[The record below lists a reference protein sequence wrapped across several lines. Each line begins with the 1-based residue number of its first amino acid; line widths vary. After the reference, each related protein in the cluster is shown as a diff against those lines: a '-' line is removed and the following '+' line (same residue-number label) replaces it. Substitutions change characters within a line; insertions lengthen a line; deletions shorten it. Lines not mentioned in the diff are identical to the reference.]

1 MLIFCKLK
9 FTKFTKIGN
18 IVEINKKI
26 GQKIKV
32 FRKKLGLQANKLSEL
47 LNISP
52 SYLNLIE
59 SGKRNIDGDLLLRV
73 CQELRIELSDITSDK
88 EINLN
93 NAKIAISKFSKNKNI
108 KNLDLKIGPKIKA
121 FRRQLGLQAN
131 KFAEQLKISPSYL
144 NLIESGKRN
153 IDGNLLIK
161 ISQEL
166 RVELSDLTS
175 KEDVNLENDITE
187 LLDDQLFEGLDI
199 LGPEVKDLVNTNP
212 KIAKA
217 LIKLG
222 DNFKQKDH
230 EIVNKVEN
238 ISGKIIDSRKAA
250 FPGEVISDFLQEN
263 KNFFPKLENFAN
275 NIFEKVKQNNR
286 TRYIALCE
294 FLNSEYGIIV
304 KDIIPEEGK
313 PFSKIYKTKEKE
325 LFLSDYLS
333 IETKKLHAAAQIA
346 QEGASKEID
355 EYLSTFSFPSQ
366 EAKKLTRVALLNY
379 CGAAILMPY
388 KLFHKECKELKY
400 DLELLQNTFAT
411 SFEQVAHRVTCLQ
424 DPDLPG
430 IPFHFLRVD
439 VAGNIS
445 KRFSLS
451 GIEIPRYGG
460 ACPRWN
466 VYSAFSRPG
475 VIQAAVSKMTNGE
488 KYVCIARTVEKG
500 VGRYGQKKS
509 MLSIGLGCE
518 AKYAKDFVYTEN
530 LDLNDKK
537 SELPIGV
544 SCRTCDRL
552 DCSQR
557 AFPPLHKKFD
567 IDINSR
573 GVSVYVSE

>member
-1 MLIFCKLK
+1 MSENTDIIIGR
-9 FTKFTKIGN
+9 KIRD
-18 IVEINKKI
+18 
-26 GQKIKV
+26 
-32 FRKKLGLQANKLSEL
+32 FRRKLGLQAKKLSEL
-47 LNISP
+47 LSISP
-52 SYLNLIE
+52 TYLNLIE
-59 SGKRNIDGDLLLRV
+59 SGKRRIDGELLLKV
-73 CQELRIELSDITSDK
+73 CNELRIEMSDLIDDK
-88 EINLN
+88 LVDLDNS
-93 NAKIAISKFSKNKNI
+93 KKAII
-108 KNLDLKIGPKIKA
+108 KNSNVADLKKTNLKIGPKIKA
-121 FRRQLGLQAN
+121 FRRQLGIQAN
-131 KFAEQLKISPSYL
+131 KLSEQIGISASYL

-153 IDGNLLIK
+153 IDSNLIIK
-161 ISQEL
+161 ICSEL
-166 RVELSDLTS
+166 RINVSDLTS
-175 KEDVNLENDITE
+175 KSDLNLENDISE
-187 LLDDQLFEGLDI
+187 LLSDEIFEDLDI
-199 LGPEVKDLVNTNP
+199 LGPEVKDLVASNP
-212 KIAKA
+212 KMAKA

-230 EIVNKVEN
+230 DIVNKVEN
-238 ISGKIIDSRKAA
+238 ISGKIIDSRRAA
-250 FPGEVISDFLQEN
+250 FPGEVIADFLQEN
-263 KNFFPKLENFAN
+263 RNYFPKLEGFAN
-275 NIFEKVKQNNR
+275 KIFQEVKQNNR

-294 FLNSEYGIIV
+294 FLKRKYGVQV
-304 KDIIPEEGK
+304 KDVIPEEGK
-313 PFSKIYKTKEKE
+313 PFSKIYKEKEKV
-325 LFLSDYLS
+325 LLLSDYISL
-333 IETKKLHAAAQIA
+333 ETKKLYAAAQIA
-346 QEGASKEID
+346 HIGAKDQINF
-355 EYLSTFSFPSQ
+355 YLSNFKFPSN
-366 EAKKLTRVALLNY
+366 EAKELSRIALLNY

-388 KLFHKECKELKY
+388 ELFHKECKNLKY

-424 DPDLPG
+424 DPKLPG

-445 KRFSLS
+445 KRLSLS

-475 VIQAAVSKMTNGE
+475 VIQAAVSKMSNGE

-518 AKYAKDFVYTEN
+518 AKYAKDFIYTEN

-567 IDINSR
+567 VDVNAR
-573 GVSVYVSE
+573 GVSVYVSD

>member
-1 MLIFCKLK
+1 MSENTDIIIGR
-9 FTKFTKIGN
+9 KIRD
-18 IVEINKKI
+18 
-26 GQKIKV
+26 
-32 FRKKLGLQANKLSEL
+32 FRRKLGLQAKKLSEL
-47 LNISP
+47 LSISP
-52 SYLNLIE
+52 TYLNLIE
-59 SGKRNIDGDLLLRV
+59 SGKRRIDGELLLKV
-73 CQELRIELSDITSDK
+73 CNELRIEMSDLIDDK
-88 EINLN
+88 LVDLDNS
-93 NAKIAISKFSKNKNI
+93 KKAII
-108 KNLDLKIGPKIKA
+108 KNSNVADLKKTNLKIGPKIKA
-121 FRRQLGLQAN
+121 FRRQLGIQAN
-131 KFAEQLKISPSYL
+131 KLSEQIGISASYL

-153 IDGNLLIK
+153 VDSNLIIK
-161 ISQEL
+161 ICSEL
-166 RVELSDLTS
+166 RINVSDLTS
-175 KEDVNLENDITE
+175 KSDLNLENDISE
-187 LLDDQLFEGLDI
+187 LLSDEIFEDLDI
-199 LGPEVKDLVNTNP
+199 LGPEVKDLVASNP
-212 KIAKA
+212 KMAKA

-230 EIVNKVEN
+230 DIVNKVEN
-238 ISGKIIDSRKAA
+238 ISGKIIDSRRAA
-250 FPGEVISDFLQEN
+250 FPGEVIADFLQEN
-263 KNFFPKLENFAN
+263 KNYFPKLEEFAN
-275 NIFEKVKQNNR
+275 NIFQEVKQNNR

-294 FLNSEYGIIV
+294 FLKRKYDVQV
-304 KDIIPEEGK
+304 KDVIPEEGK
-313 PFSKIYKTKEKE
+313 PFSKIYKENEKV
-325 LFLSDYLS
+325 LFLSDYISL
-333 IETKKLHAAAQIA
+333 ETKKLYAAAQIA
-346 QEGASKEID
+346 HIGAKDQINF
-355 EYLSTFSFPSQ
+355 YLSNFKFPSN
-366 EAKKLTRVALLNY
+366 EAKELSRIALLNY

-388 KLFHKECKELKY
+388 ELFHKECKNLKY

-424 DPDLPG
+424 DPKLPG

-445 KRFSLS
+445 KRLSLS

-475 VIQAAVSKMTNGE
+475 VIQAAVSKMSNGE

-518 AKYAKDFVYTEN
+518 AKYAKDFIYTEN

-567 IDINSR
+567 VDVNAR
-573 GVSVYVSE
+573 GVSVYVSD

>member
-1 MLIFCKLK
+1 MS
-9 FTKFTKIGN
+9 KID
-18 IVEINKKI
+18 
-26 GQKIKV
+26 
-32 FRKKLGLQANKLSEL
+32 S
-47 LNISP
+47 
-52 SYLNLIE
+52 
-59 SGKRNIDGDLLLRV
+59 
-73 CQELRIELSDITSDK
+73 
-88 EINLN
+88 
-93 NAKIAISKFSKNKNI
+93 
-108 KNLDLKIGPKIKA
+108 KIGPKIKA
-121 FRRQLGLQAN
+121 FRRQLGIQAN
-131 KFAEQLKISPSYL
+131 KLADELNISPSYL
-144 NLIESGKRN
+144 NLIEKSKRK
-153 IDGNLLIK
+153 IDGDLLLK
-161 ISQEL
+161 VCEKL
-166 RVELSDLTS
+166 RIELSDLTS
-175 KEDVNLENDITE
+175 KTDLNLENNISE
-187 LLDDQLFEGLDI
+187 LLSDELFEDLDI

-275 NIFEKVKQNNR
+275 AIFEKVKQNNR
-286 TRYIALCE
+286 TRYIALCD
-294 FLNSEYGIIV
+294 FLKNEYGITV
-304 KDIIPEEGK
+304 KDVIPEEGK
-313 PFSKIYKTKEKE
+313 PFSKIFKAKQKE

-333 IETKKLHAAAQIA
+333 LETKKLHAAAQIS
-346 QEGASKEID
+346 QEGASKEIE
-355 EYLSTFSFPSQ
+355 EYLSTFNFPSE

-424 DPDLPG
+424 DPSLPG

-509 MLSIGLGCE
+509 ILSIGLGCE

-537 SELPIGV
+537 SELAIGV

>member
-1 MLIFCKLK
+1 MSQID
-9 FTKFTKIGN
+9 TKIGP
-18 IVEINKKI
+18 
-26 GQKIKV
+26 KIKA
-32 FRKKLGLQANKLSEL
+32 FRRQLGIQANKLAEDMG
-47 LNISP
+47 ISP

-59 SGKRNIDGDLLLRV
+59 SGKRKIDGDLLLRV
-73 CQELRIELSDITSDK
+73 CDKLRI
-88 EINLN
+88 
-93 NAKIAISKFSKNKNI
+93 
-108 KNLDLKIGPKIKA
+108 
-121 FRRQLGLQAN
+121 
-131 KFAEQLKISPSYL
+131 
-144 NLIESGKRN
+144 
-153 IDGNLLIK
+153 
-161 ISQEL
+161 
-166 RVELSDLTS
+166 ELSDLTS
-175 KEDVNLENDITE
+175 KSDLNLENNISE
-187 LLDDQLFEGLDI
+187 LLSDEIFEDLDI

-222 DNFKQKDH
+222 DNFRQKDH
-230 EIVNKVEN
+230 EIVNKLEN
-238 ISGKIIDSRKAA
+238 ISGKIIDSRKTS

-275 NIFEKVKQNNR
+275 SIFEKVKQNNR

-294 FLNSEYGIIV
+294 FLKNDYGITV
-304 KDIIPEEGK
+304 KDIIPEESK
-313 PFSKIYKTKEKE
+313 PFSKIFKVKEKE

-333 IETKKLHAAAQIA
+333 LETKKLFAAAQIA
-346 QEGASKEID
+346 QEGASNVID
-355 EYLSTFSFPSQ
+355 EYLETFTFPS
-366 EAKKLTRVALLNY
+366 EESKKLSRVALLNY

-388 KLFHKECKELKY
+388 ELFHKECKELKY

-424 DPDLPG
+424 DPKLPG

-500 VGRYGQKKS
+500 VGRYGKKKS

-518 AKYAKDFVYTEN
+518 AKYAKEFVYTEN
-530 LDLNDKK
+530 LDLADKK

-567 IDINSR
+567 VDINSR
-573 GVSVYVSE
+573 GVSVYVNE

>member
-1 MLIFCKLK
+1 MSID
-9 FTKFTKIGN
+9 
-18 IVEINKKI
+18 KKI
-26 GQKIKV
+26 GENIKV
-32 FRKKLGLQANKLSEL
+32 FRKKLGLQANKLAEQ

-59 SGKRNIDGDLLLRV
+59 AGKRNIDAELLLKI
-73 CQELRIELSDITSDK
+73 CQELRIELADLKSEKDIDVKNSR
-88 EINLN
+88 
-93 NAKIAISKFSKNKNI
+93 IAITKFFANKNNI
-108 KNLDLKIGPKIKA
+108 KSDLKIGPKIKA

-131 KFAEQLKISPSYL
+131 KFAEQLNISPSYL
-144 NLIESGKRN
+144 NLIEAGKRK
-153 IDGNLLIK
+153 IDGDLLIK
-161 ISQEL
+161 ISKEL

-175 KEDVNLENDITE
+175 KSDINLENDISE
-187 LLDDQLFEGLDI
+187 LLDDQLFEDLDI

-212 KIAKA
+212 KIARA

-238 ISGKIIDSRKAA
+238 ISGKIIDSRKTS
-250 FPGEVISDFLQEN
+250 FPGEVISDFLQEK
-263 KNFFPKLENFAN
+263 KNYFPRLEEFAN
-275 NIFEKVKQNNR
+275 QIFEKVQKNKR

-294 FLNSEYGIIV
+294 FLKKEYSITV
-304 KDIIPEEGK
+304 RDIIPEDQK
-313 PFSKIYKTKEKE
+313 PFSKIYNKKRKE
-325 LFLSDYLS
+325 LLLSDYNSL
-333 IETKKLHAAAQIA
+333 ETKKLHAAAQIA
-346 QEGASKEID
+346 QEGAIDIINEYLKEFNFPSKE
-355 EYLSTFSFPSQ
+355 SQ
-366 EAKKLTRVALLNY
+366 RLTQVALLNY

-388 KLFHKECKELKY
+388 KLFHTECKKLKY
-400 DLELLQNTFAT
+400 DLQLLQNTFAT

-424 DPDLPG
+424 DPKLPG
-430 IPFHFLRVD
+430 IPFHMLRTD
-439 VAGNIS
+439 IAGNIS

-466 VYSAFSRPG
+466 VYSAFTRPG

-500 VGRYGQKKS
+500 VGRYGQSKS
-509 MLSIGLGCE
+509 ILSIGLGCE
-518 AKYAKDFVYTEN
+518 AKYAKEFVYTEN
-530 LDLNDKK
+530 LDITDKK
-537 SELPIGV
+537 TEIPIGV

-567 IDINSR
+567 VDINTR
-573 GVSVYVSE
+573 GVSIYVNDND